1 MAVKEASI
9 RHQPLRATR
18 RVRLTNL
25 PLFENGDRLTRAEFE
40 RRYEAMP
47 HVKKA
52 ELIEGVVYMGSP
64 VRIPHSECH
73 ADLVAWLVLYR
84 IATPGVACGDNGTV
98 RIDEDSEPQP
108 DVSLRIRSGGTSR
121 ASEDLYLEG
130 APELVAEV
138 AMSSASYDLNDK
150 LQTYRRNGVKEY
162 IVWQLIERKL
172 TWFRLQAGE
181 YVAVKPDK
189 RGVIESSVFP
199 GLRLHVKALLADRMA
214 DVVAELQKGIASPE
228 HAAFVAQLAGKK
240 RKSSKPRR
248 RSGRESKT
256 RS

>member
-1 MAVKEASI
+1 MAINEASI
-9 RHQPLRATR
+9 RQEPSRAPR
-18 RVRLTNL
+18 RVRVANVP
-25 PLFENGDRLTRAEFE
+25 PLENGDRLTRAEFE

-73 ADLVAWLVLYR
+73 ADIVGWLVQYR

-98 RIDEDSEPQP
+98 RIDEDNEPQP
-108 DVSLRIRSGGTSR
+108 DVSLRIKSGGASR
-121 ASEDLYLEG
+121 VSEDQYLEG
-130 APELVAEV
+130 APELIAEV
-138 AMSSASYDLNDK
+138 AMSSVSYDLNDK

-162 IVWQLIERKL
+162 IVWQLIDRKL

-199 GLRLHVKALLADRMA
+199 GLRLHVKALLADKMA
-214 DVVAELQKGIASPE
+214 DVMAELQKGIASPE

-248 RSGRESKT
+248 AAGRGSKT
-256 RS
+256 KG

>member
-9 RHQPLRATR
+9 RHEPLRAPR
-18 RVRLTNL
+18 LVRVASVP
-25 PLFENGDRLTRAEFE
+25 PLENGDRLTRAEFE

-52 ELIEGVVYMGSP
+52 ELIEGVVYLGTP
-64 VRIPHSECH
+64 VNVPHSECH
-73 ADLVAWLVLYR
+73 ADIIGWLGNYR
-84 IATPGVACGDNGTV
+84 VATPGVACGDNGTV
-98 RIDEDSEPQP
+98 RIDEDNEPQP
-108 DVSLRIRSGGTSR
+108 DVSLRIKIGGASR
-121 ASEDLYLEG
+121 VSKDQYLEG
-130 APELVAEV
+130 APELIAEV

-172 TWFRLQAGE
+172 TWFRLQEGE

-189 RGVIESSVFP
+189 KGVIESSVFP
-199 GLRLHVKALLADRMA
+199 GLRLHVKALLADKMA
-214 DVVAELQKGIASPE
+214 DVMAELQKGIASPE

-248 RSGRESKT
+248 GPGRGSKT
-256 RS
+256 KG